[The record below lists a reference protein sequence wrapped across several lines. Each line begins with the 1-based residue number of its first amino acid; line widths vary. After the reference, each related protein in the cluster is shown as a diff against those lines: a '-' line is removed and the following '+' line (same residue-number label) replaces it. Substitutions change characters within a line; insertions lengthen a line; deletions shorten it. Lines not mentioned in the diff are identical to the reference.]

1 MMKSFIRRYQW
12 QEVLVGLLVI
22 AVFIGTQ
29 LSPYFLNYLNLANSS
44 VTFVPT
50 ALMGLGLF
58 PIVVLGEIDISLT
71 STLAVSAVIYAR
83 CWEAGMPMI
92 EGALISLVAAVVMGV
107 VNGVL
112 VAVAKLPSMAVTLG
126 TMGAYRGA
134 AYLIAGDA
142 GINGI
147 SGDYAALGSTW
158 IGYLPVP
165 VLVFAIVAFVIWV
178 IMARTNYGQYCYA
191 IGNQA
196 PAVKSAGISI
206 TFVKIMAYVLGATTA
221 WLAGV
226 VWAGQY
232 ASARGDNA
240 DGTIMLVLTIVVL
253 GGVSIFG
260 GSGLTSGVVLAVALL
275 FVVQSAMSL
284 ANVPGTTQ
292 TLVSGLIL
300 LIAIVLPNLSRL
312 KELIVKK
319 PTTK

>member
-1 MMKSFIRRYQW
+1 
-12 QEVLVGLLVI
+12 
-22 AVFIGTQ
+22 
-29 LSPYFLNYLNLANSS
+29 
-44 VTFVPT
+44 
-50 ALMGLGLF
+50 
-58 PIVVLGEIDISLT
+58 
-71 STLAVSAVIYAR
+71 
-83 CWEAGMPMI
+83 MPMI
-92 EGALISLVAAVVMGV
+92 EGALISLAAAVVMGV